1 MGANSDT
8 FGGLSGV
15 GDLIATCLSK
25 HSRNRFVGE
34 EIGKGR
40 KLTEIL
46 SEMDMVAEGVKT
58 TKSVYDLSK
67 KHNVDMPISNWVY
80 NILFNEKDPK
90 SEVIEL
96 MTRDLKN
103 EK

>member
-1 MGANSDT
+1 ME
-8 FGGLSGV
+8 F
-15 GDLIATCLSK
+15 
-25 HSRNRFVGE
+25 
-34 EIGKGR
+34 
-40 KLTEIL
+40 
-46 SEMDMVAEGVKT
+46 
-58 TKSVYDLSK
+58 
-67 KHNVDMPISNWVY
+67 Y